1 MKSTEQKIL
10 DAAIKVFSE
19 EGYAGATTR
28 KIAQEA
34 NITEITLFRKFQTKE
49 NLLKEVFIRQQ
60 NSISMLNKLSK
71 MSKSGDIIKDL
82 NSLAKQAIK
91 NTGSEDRDSIS
102 VRFMFMLFE
111 EGRRRPEIAK
121 ILASFFQTN
130 IEYLKEYFECQI
142 KNGKMRNINTK
153 SAALIFTSF
162 VIFPAFLRGIFLDE
176 MLKYNSDSNID
187 RETENFIDIITKGM
201 LKLEKLEIG
210 QNKEEEIR
218 ELKEEIAR
226 KREIL
231 NCLEEQV
238 KELEYE

>member
-1 MKSTEQKIL
+1 MKNTEQKIL

-60 NSISMLNKLSK
+60 NSISTLNKLSK
-71 MSKSGDIIKDL
+71 MSKNGDIIKDL
-82 NSLAKQAIK
+82 NSLAKKVIK
-91 NTGSEDRDSIS
+91 NTGCEEKDSIS
-102 VRFMFMLFE
+102 SRFMFMLFE

-121 ILASFFQTN
+121 ILASVFQTN

-142 KNGKMRNINTK
+142 NNGTMRNINTK

-162 VIFPAFLRGIFLDE
+162 VIFPAFLRGIFFDE
-176 MLKYNSDSNID
+176 MLKYDSDSNID
-187 RETENFIDIITKGM
+187 REIENFIDIITKGM
-201 LKLEKLEIG
+201 LKLEKLEISR
-210 QNKEEEIR
+210 NKEDEIQ

-231 NCLEEQV
+231 NCLEKQV
-238 KELEYE
+238 KELEYG

>member
-1 MKSTEQKIL
+1 MKNTEQKIL

-60 NSISMLNKLSK
+60 NSISMLKKLSK
-71 MSKSGDIIKDL
+71 MSKNGDIIKDL

-91 NTGSEDRDSIS
+91 NTGSEDKDSIS
-102 VRFMFMLFE
+102 SRFMFMLFE

-142 KNGKMRNINTK
+142 KNGKMRNISTK

-176 MLKYNSDSNID
+176 MLEYNSDSNID
-187 RETENFIDIITKGM
+187 SEIETF
-201 LKLEKLEIG
+201 
-210 QNKEEEIR
+210 
-218 ELKEEIAR
+218 
-226 KREIL
+226 
-231 NCLEEQV
+231 
-238 KELEYE
+238 